1 MPDSPVYAIGSWS
14 AGGAG
19 VTDANGTTW
28 GIASNSGGTGSN
40 YGATTGIFDGPPVAL
55 NQANFPN
62 ADGAMRA
69 RSYRGAATQ
78 VLQGWALGS
87 SLAGAVASR
96 RAFRGILAGGGQS
109 TLTITDL
116 DGYVLTM
123 TVELGDVPRVT
134 PMASNMFFWQLTLSA
149 VDPYQYGAP
158 ALQST
163 GLASSSGGLDYT
175 GGGSGGLDYTGG
187 GLGGLNYGI
196 LVSDG
201 LMTLVNTGYEQ
212 SWPVF
217 TVTAPTDGST
227 LVNPSITNISTGQ
240 QLAITDTLFNGDQVV
255 LNSSPVNRSVL
266 KNGTPYR
273 PNLTVAQWFAV
284 PPQSSVTVQFQGTAT
299 SATPL
304 LAASLAPA
312 Y

>member
-1 MPDSPVYAIGSWS
+1 MAESPIYTIGAWS

-28 GIASNSGGTGSN
+28 GINANSGGAGVN
-40 YGATTGIFDGPPVAL
+40 YGATTGIFDGPGVTL

-62 ADGAMRA
+62 ADGGLRA
-69 RSYRGAATQ
+69 RSFRPVATQ
-78 VLQGWALGS
+78 VLQGWGLGS

-109 TLTITDL
+109 TLTITDI
-116 DGYVLTM
+116 DGYQLTM
-123 TVELGDVPRVT
+123 TVELGDIPHVT
-134 PMASNMFFWQLTLSA
+134 PMTSNMFFWQLTLSA

-158 ALQST
+158 VLQST
-163 GLASSSGGLDYT
+163 GLASSSGGLDYVT
-175 GGGSGGLDYTGG
+175 GGGLDYVTG
-187 GLGGLNYGI
+187 GGLNYGT
-196 LVSDG
+196 VTSTG
-201 LMTLVNTGYEQ
+201 LMTLANSGFET

-217 TVTAPTDGST
+217 TINAPTDGST
-227 LVNPSITNISTGQ
+227 LINPSITNLSTGQ
-240 QLAITDTLFNGDQVV
+240 QLVYTDTLSTGDQVV
-255 LNSSPVNRSVL
+255 LTSAPINRSVV

-273 PNLTVAQWFAV
+273 VNLTVAQWFSVA
-284 PPQSSVTVQFQGTAT
+284 PQSTVTVQFQGTAT
-299 SATPL
+299 SATPQ